1 MHKANSERSVRL
13 QRTLAVLEGYPV
25 GATTWDIQAL
35 TSSMAPSTD
44 ISELRQNGYD
54 IACEYAGKT
63 TTGRRIFRY
72 ILKGKKEN
80 RPT

>member
-1 MHKANSERSVRL
+1 MHKADSEKSARL
-13 QRTLAVLEGYPV
+13 QRTLAVLEGFPS
-25 GATTWDIQAL
+25 GATTWDIQSL

-44 ISELRQNGYD
+44 ISELRQNGYGID
-54 IACEYAGKT
+54 CQYAGKT

-80 RPT
+80 PTA